1 MINWSTITMLSDSQI
16 MTSEVENSIMSD
28 TSDTV
33 IENVLI
39 LQGGGS
45 LGAFGCG
52 VFKALANSNVKIDI
66 IAGTS
71 IGGLNASIIAG
82 AKAEDHP
89 EKALEQYWLELGEGS
104 SANFMNSPFMEGLAG
119 NQTLTLTPLPPPL
132 TTTTP
137 TTTDHSVM
145 THISQVKSIIS
156 FYTSAIYG
164 DNKIFL
170 PRWRPEFAFTDPE
183 YFTPNK
189 WTYLYDHSPLVK
201 TAEKYIDYN
210 KLQPNGK
217 PNSRLIITAVN
228 VMTAEPLIFDST
240 KQQITSKHILAATG
254 YPSYYFPWVEVEKGV
269 YAWDG
274 SLLSNTPL
282 REVIDAS
289 PVKDKR
295 VFLVE
300 NYPKRCDALPDNLLE
315 VQHRARDI
323 MFSDKTI
330 HNVQMSKT
338 ITYYLRLID
347 DLYKMLE
354 SQFNSEKKEDIK
366 KFKKI
371 RARYKKVSE
380 QHGAEIKRVHY
391 ITRSEPFPSLY
402 ENADFS
408 VETIKASIKEGEL
421 KTNQILKG
429 IKMG

>member
-1 MINWSTITMLSDSQI
+1 
-16 MTSEVENSIMSD
+16 MTSRGRKFDYVSD
-28 TSDTV
+28 TT

-52 VFKALANSNVKIDI
+52 VFKALANSNIKIDI

-82 AKAEDHP
+82 SKGEDPP
-89 EKALEQYWLELGEGS
+89 EKTLEQYWLELAED
-104 SANFMNSPFMEGLAG
+104 SAANLNSPFLEWLARYPI
-119 NQTLTLTPLPPPL
+119 LTPPPL
-132 TTTTP
+132 PSPTP
-137 TTTDHSVM
+137 TTGHSAM
-145 THISQVKSIIS
+145 THISQVKSVVS
-156 FYTSAIYG
+156 FYSSAIYG
-164 DNKIFL
+164 NNKIFV
-170 PRWRPEFAFTDPE
+170 PRWRPDFAFSDPQ
-183 YFTPNK
+183 YFTPDK
-189 WTYLYDHSPLVK
+189 WTYMYDHSPLVK

-217 PNSRLIITAVN
+217 SNSRLIITAVN
-228 VMTAEPLIFDST
+228 VMTAEPLIFDSA

-254 YPSYYFPWVEVEKGV
+254 YPSYYFPWAEVEEGV

-338 ITYYLRLID
+338 ITYYLRLIN

-354 SQFNSEKKEDIK
+354 DHFSSEKKEDIE
-366 KFKKI
+366 KFEKI

-380 QHGAEIKRVHY
+380 EHGAEIKRVHY

-408 VETIKASIKEGEL
+408 AETIKASIKDGES
-421 KTNQILKG
+421 KTNQILRA
-429 IKMG
+429 IKMS

>member
-1 MINWSTITMLSDSQI
+1 
-16 MTSEVENSIMSD
+16 MTSRGRKFDYVSD
-28 TSDTV
+28 TT

-52 VFKALANSNVKIDI
+52 VFKALANSNIKIDI

-82 AKAEDHP
+82 SKGEDPP
-89 EKALEQYWLELGEGS
+89 EKTLEQYWLELGED
-104 SANFMNSPFMEGLAG
+104 SAANLNSPFLEWLARYPI
-119 NQTLTLTPLPPPL
+119 LTPPPL
-132 TTTTP
+132 PSPTP
-137 TTTDHSVM
+137 TTGHSAM
-145 THISQVKSIIS
+145 THISQVKSVVS
-156 FYTSAIYG
+156 FYSSAIYG
-164 DNKIFL
+164 NNKIFV
-170 PRWRPEFAFTDPE
+170 PRWRPDFAFSDPQ
-183 YFTPNK
+183 YFTPDK
-189 WTYLYDHSPLVK
+189 WTYMYDHSPLVK

-217 PNSRLIITAVN
+217 SNSRLIITAVN
-228 VMTAEPLIFDST
+228 VMTAEPLIFDSA

-254 YPSYYFPWVEVEKGV
+254 YPSYYFPWAEVEEGV

-330 HNVQMSKT
+330 HNIQMSKT
-338 ITYYLRLID
+338 ITYYLRLIN

-354 SQFNSEKKEDIK
+354 DHFSSEKKEDIE
-366 KFKKI
+366 KFEKI

-380 QHGAEIKRVHY
+380 EHGAEIKRVHY

-408 VETIKASIKEGEL
+408 VDTIKASIKDGEL

-429 IKMG
+429 IKMS

>member
-1 MINWSTITMLSDSQI
+1 
-16 MTSEVENSIMSD
+16 MSD
-28 TSDTV
+28 DSV
-33 IENVLI
+33 ENVLI

-52 VFKALANSNVKIDI
+52 VFKALANSNIKIDI

-82 AKAEDHP
+82 SKGEVP
-89 EKALEQYWLELGEGS
+89 TEKALEQYWLELGES
-104 SANFMNSPFMEGLAG
+104 SIANLNSPSMEGLAR
-119 NQTLTLTPLPPPL
+119 NPIPTLTPLSSPA
-132 TTTTP
+132 TATI
-137 TTTDHSVM
+137 DHSAM
-145 THISQVKSIIS
+145 THISEVKSVMS

-164 DNKIFL
+164 DNKIFV
-170 PRWRPEFAFTDPE
+170 PRWRPEFAFRDPH

-210 KLQPNGK
+210 KLQPSGK

-228 VMTAEPLIFDST
+228 VMTAEPLIFDSA

-254 YPSYYFPWVEVEKGV
+254 YPSYYFGWAEVEKGV

-289 PVKDKR
+289 SVKDKR

-300 NYPKRCDALPDNLLE
+300 NYPKTCDTLPDNLLE

-323 MFSDKTI
+323 MFSDKTL

-338 ITYYLRLID
+338 ITYYLRLIN
-347 DLYKMLE
+347 DLYNMLE
-354 SQFNSEKKEDIK
+354 DHFNSEKKEEK
-366 KFKKI
+366 EKFEKI

-380 QHGAEIKRVHY
+380 EHGAEIKRVHH
-391 ITRSEPFPSLY
+391 ISRSEPFPSLY

-408 VETIKASIKEGEL
+408 LDTIKASIKDGEL
-421 KTNQILKG
+421 KTNQILKK
-429 IKMG
+429 ISK

>member
-1 MINWSTITMLSDSQI
+1 
-16 MTSEVENSIMSD
+16 MSD
-28 TSDTV
+28 TSDTA

-52 VFKALANSNVKIDI
+52 VFKALANSNMKIDI

-71 IGGLNASIIAG
+71 IGGLNASIMAG
-82 AKAEDHP
+82 AREEDHP
-89 EKALEQYWLELGEGS
+89 EKALEQYWLELGES
-104 SANFMNSPFMEGLAG
+104 SGTNFINSPFMEGLAR
-119 NQTLTLTPLPPPL
+119 NPTPTPLPPL
-132 TTTTP
+132 TTTP
-137 TTTDHSVM
+137 TRNHSAM
-145 THISQVKSIIS
+145 THISQFKSVMS
-156 FYTSAIYG
+156 FYTSAMYG
-164 DNKIFL
+164 DDKIFV
-170 PRWRPEFAFTDPE
+170 PRWRPEFAFTDPQ

-189 WTYLYDHSPLVK
+189 WTYMYDHSPLVK

-217 PNSRLIITAVN
+217 PHSRLIITAVN

-300 NYPKRCDALPDNLLE
+300 NYPKRCDVLPDNLLE

-330 HNVQMSKT
+330 HNIQMSKT

-354 SQFNSEKKEDIK
+354 SQFSSDKKEDIK
-366 KFKKI
+366 KFEKI

-408 VETIKASIKEGEL
+408 IDTIKASIKDGEL

-429 IKMG
+429 IKSS

>member
-1 MINWSTITMLSDSQI
+1 M
-16 MTSEVENSIMSD
+16 SE
-28 TSDTV
+28 T

-52 VFKALANSNVKIDI
+52 VFKALANNNIKIDI

-71 IGGLNASIIAG
+71 IGGLNAAIIAG
-82 AKAEDHP
+82 SKEDHP
-89 EKALEQYWLELGEGS
+89 EKALEQYWLELSEGS
-104 SANFMNSPFMEGLAG
+104 ENLNSPFIEWLIGYPAS
-119 NQTLTLTPLPPPL
+119 TPLPPPTL
-132 TTTTP
+132 TPITK
-137 TTTDHSVM
+137 DHSAIM
-145 THISQVKSIIS
+145 HILQINSIMS
-156 FYTSAIYG
+156 FYSSAIYG
-164 DNKIFL
+164 NDKIFV
-170 PRWRPEFAFTDPE
+170 PRWRPEFAFTDRQ
-183 YFTPNK
+183 YFTPNN

-228 VMTAEPLIFDST
+228 VLTAEPLIFDST
-240 KQQITSKHILAATG
+240 KQQISSKHILAATG
-254 YPSYYFPWVEVEKGV
+254 YPSYYFRWVEVEKGV

-282 REVIDAS
+282 REVIEVS
-289 PVKDKR
+289 PVKDKQ

-300 NYPKRCDALPDNLLE
+300 NYPKKCDTLPDNLLE

-323 MFSDKTI
+323 MFSDKTL
-330 HNVQMSKT
+330 HSLKMSKA
-338 ITYYLRLID
+338 ITYYLKLIN

-354 SQFNSEKKEDIK
+354 DHFDSNEKEDK
-366 KFKKI
+366 RKFEKI

-380 QHGAEIKRVHY
+380 EHGAEIKGVYY

-408 VETIKASIKEGEL
+408 VDTVKASIKDGES
-421 KTNQILKG
+421 KTNQKLKD
-429 IKMG
+429 IEMS

>member
-1 MINWSTITMLSDSQI
+1 
-16 MTSEVENSIMSD
+16 MTSRGRKLDYVSD
-28 TSDTV
+28 TT

-52 VFKALANSNVKIDI
+52 VFKALAKSNIKIDI

-82 AKAEDHP
+82 SKGEDPP
-89 EKALEQYWLELGEGS
+89 EKTLEQYWLELAED
-104 SANFMNSPFMEGLAG
+104 SAANLNSPFLEWLARYP
-119 NQTLTLTPLPPPL
+119 TPTLTPLPPPPPL
-132 TTTTP
+132 TTP
-137 TTTDHSVM
+137 TTGHSAM
-145 THISQVKSIIS
+145 THISQFKSVMS
-156 FYTSAIYG
+156 FYSSAIYG
-164 DNKIFL
+164 NNKIFV
-170 PRWRPEFAFTDPE
+170 PRWRPEFAFSDPQ
-183 YFTPNK
+183 YFTPDK
-189 WTYLYDHSPLVK
+189 WTYMYDHSPLVK

-210 KLQPNGK
+210 KLQPNSK
-217 PNSRLIITAVN
+217 SNSRLIITAVN
-228 VMTAEPLIFDST
+228 VMTAEPLIFDSA

-254 YPSYYFPWVEVEKGV
+254 YPSYYFPWAEVEEGV

-300 NYPKRCDALPDNLLE
+300 NYPKRCDTLPDNLLE

-338 ITYYLRLID
+338 ITYYLRLIN

-354 SQFNSEKKEDIK
+354 DHFSSEKKEDIE
-366 KFKKI
+366 KFEKI

-380 QHGAEIKRVHY
+380 EHGAEIKRVHY

-408 VETIKASIKEGEL
+408 AETIKASIKDGEL
-421 KTNQILKG
+421 KTNQILRA
-429 IKMG
+429 IKMS

>member
-1 MINWSTITMLSDSQI
+1 
-16 MTSEVENSIMSD
+16 MTSEVENLVMSD
-28 TSDTV
+28 T

-52 VFKALANSNVKIDI
+52 VFKALAKSNVKIDI

-82 AKAEDHP
+82 SKGEDPP
-89 EKALEQYWLELGEGS
+89 EKTLEQYWLELAED
-104 SANFMNSPFMEGLAG
+104 SAANLSSPFLEWLARYPI
-119 NQTLTLTPLPPPL
+119 LTPPLPSP
-132 TTTTP
+132 TP
-137 TTTDHSVM
+137 TTGHSAM
-145 THISQVKSIIS
+145 THISQVKSVVS
-156 FYTSAIYG
+156 FYSSAIYG
-164 DNKIFL
+164 NNKIFV
-170 PRWRPEFAFTDPE
+170 PRWRPDFAFSDPQ
-183 YFTPNK
+183 YFTPDK
-189 WTYLYDHSPLVK
+189 WTYMYDHSPLVK

-217 PNSRLIITAVN
+217 SNSRLIITAVN
-228 VMTAEPLIFDST
+228 VMTAEPLIFDSA

-254 YPSYYFPWVEVEKGV
+254 YPSYYFPWAEVEEGV

-330 HNVQMSKT
+330 HNIQMSKT
-338 ITYYLRLID
+338 ITYYLRLIN

-354 SQFNSEKKEDIK
+354 DHFSSEKKEDIE
-366 KFKKI
+366 KFEKI

-380 QHGAEIKRVHY
+380 EHGAEIKRVHY

-408 VETIKASIKEGEL
+408 AETIKASIKDGES
-421 KTNQILKG
+421 KTNQILRA
-429 IKMG
+429 IKMS

>member
-1 MINWSTITMLSDSQI
+1 MKSRAENTTISNT
-16 MTSEVENSIMSD
+16 
-28 TSDTV
+28 

-52 VFKALANSNVKIDI
+52 VFKALAKSNVKIDI

-82 AKAEDHP
+82 SKGEEHP

-104 SANFMNSPFMEGLAG
+104 SANFLNSPFMEGLDT
-119 NQTLTLTPLPPPL
+119 NPIPTLTPLPPP
-132 TTTTP
+132 P
-137 TTTDHSVM
+137 PPPPAAVTTTDHSDM
-145 THISQVKSIIS
+145 THISQVKSVLL

-164 DNKIFL
+164 DNKIFV
-170 PRWRPEFAFTDPE
+170 PRWRPEFAFTDPQ

-210 KLQPNGK
+210 KLRPSGK

-228 VMTAEPLIFDST
+228 VLTAEPLIFDSA

-254 YPSYYFPWVEVEKGV
+254 YPSYYFPWVEVEKGI

-300 NYPKRCDALPDNLLE
+300 NYPKRCDTLPDNLLE

-323 MFSDKTI
+323 MFSDKTL
-330 HNVQMSKT
+330 HSVQMSKA
-338 ITYYLRLID
+338 ITYYLRLIN
-347 DLYKMLE
+347 DLYRMLE
-354 SQFNSEKKEDIK
+354 DQFSSKKKEEIE
-366 KFKKI
+366 KFEKI
-371 RARYKKVSE
+371 RARYRKVSE
-380 QHGAEIKRVHY
+380 EHGAEIKRVHY

-408 VETIKASIKEGEL
+408 VDTIKASIKDGEL
-421 KTNQILKG
+421 KTNQILKD
-429 IKMG
+429 IKIS

>member
-1 MINWSTITMLSDSQI
+1 
-16 MTSEVENSIMSD
+16 MTSRGRKFDYVSD
-28 TSDTV
+28 TT

-52 VFKALANSNVKIDI
+52 VFKALANSNIKIDI

-82 AKAEDHP
+82 SKGEDPP
-89 EKALEQYWLELGEGS
+89 EKILEQYWLELGED
-104 SANFMNSPFMEGLAG
+104 SAANLNSPFLEWLARYPI
-119 NQTLTLTPLPPPL
+119 LTPPLPSP
-132 TTTTP
+132 TP
-137 TTTDHSVM
+137 TTGHSAM
-145 THISQVKSIIS
+145 THISQVKSVVS
-156 FYTSAIYG
+156 FYSSAIYG
-164 DNKIFL
+164 NNKIFV
-170 PRWRPEFAFTDPE
+170 PRWRPDFAFSDPQ
-183 YFTPNK
+183 YFTPDK
-189 WTYLYDHSPLVK
+189 WTYMYDHSPLVK

-217 PNSRLIITAVN
+217 SNSRLIITAVN
-228 VMTAEPLIFDST
+228 VMTAEPLIFDSA

-254 YPSYYFPWVEVEKGV
+254 YPSYYFPWAEVEEGV

-330 HNVQMSKT
+330 HNIQMSKT
-338 ITYYLRLID
+338 ITYYLRLIN

-354 SQFNSEKKEDIK
+354 DHFSSEKKEDIE
-366 KFKKI
+366 KFEKI

-380 QHGAEIKRVHY
+380 EHGAEIKRVHY

-408 VETIKASIKEGEL
+408 AETIKASIKDGES
-421 KTNQILKG
+421 KTNQILRA
-429 IKMG
+429 IKMS

>member
-1 MINWSTITMLSDSQI
+1 
-16 MTSEVENSIMSD
+16 MSN
-28 TSDTV
+28 T

-52 VFKALANSNVKIDI
+52 VFKSLANNNIKIDI

-82 AKAEDHP
+82 SKEDHP
-89 EKALEQYWLELGEGS
+89 EKALEQFWLELAEGS
-104 SANFMNSPFMEGLAG
+104 ANVNSPFMEWVAG
-119 NQTLTLTPLPPPL
+119 YPASTSISTPLPPP
-132 TTTTP
+132 
-137 TTTDHSVM
+137 TDHSAL
-145 THISQVKSIIS
+145 THISQVTSTMS
-156 FYTSAIYG
+156 FYVSAIYG
-164 DNKIFL
+164 NKKIFV
-170 PRWRPEFAFTDPE
+170 PRWSPEFAFSDPQ

-189 WTYLYDHSPLVK
+189 WTYMYDHSPLMK
-201 TAEKYIDYN
+201 TAEKYIDFN

-217 PNSRLIITAVN
+217 SNSRLIITAVN
-228 VMTAEPLIFDST
+228 VLTAEPLIFDST

-254 YPSYYFPWVEVEKGV
+254 YPSYHFRWEEVEKGV

-289 PVKDKR
+289 SVKDKR

-338 ITYYLRLID
+338 ITYYLRLIN

-354 SQFNSEKKEDIK
+354 DHFSSEKKEDIE
-366 KFKKI
+366 KFEKI

-380 QHGAEIKRVHY
+380 EHGAEIKRVYY

-408 VETIKASIKEGEL
+408 LDTIKASIKDGEL
-421 KTNQILKG
+421 KTNQILKK
-429 IKMG
+429 ISK